1 MVKVAVAGGTGGV
14 GYAII
19 DALKQQSQHEFILLS
34 RNENSAFAT
43 EKKVEVVQIDYSDIS
58 SISKVLDEHK
68 IHTVISALCIV
79 SQEHCDAQVN
89 LVHAAAAS
97 KSVKRFVPSEY
108 GSNYEEKHALTRP
121 TTALKT
127 IAITELAKTH
137 LEYTSFVNG
146 LFLDYLSMP
155 AVPSHLAAAINFF
168 DIPNKSAVLI
178 GTGKVPLVMTH
189 TRDVARFIVASLSLE
204 KWEKRSYMVG
214 DRKSW
219 HDVVE
224 ILGKVAGEKFTI
236 TDDPSS
242 ILAGQVIEAPTYRA
256 AYSASLKEHGDWFE
270 AGAFSFDVMVPNSV
284 YLNELF
290 PEIVPLSVEDA
301 MRAQVLLSREKAS
314 SGGQ

>member
-1 MVKVAVAGGTGGV
+1 MVKVAVAGGTGG
-14 GYAII
+14 
-19 DALKQQSQHEFILLS
+19 DNSEFAAK
-34 RNENSAFAT
+34 NN
-43 EKKVEVVQIDYSDIS
+43 VEVIKIDYSDVS

-79 SQEHCDAQVN
+79 SQEHSDAQVN

-97 KSVKRFVPSEY
+97 SSVKRFVPSEY

-121 TTALKT
+121 TTALKA

-155 AVPSHLAAAINFF
+155 AIPSHLAAGISFF
-168 DIPNKSAVLI
+168 DIPNKVAVPL

-189 TRDVARFIVASLSLE
+189 TRDVARFVVASLSLE

-219 HDVVE
+219 HELVE

-236 TDDPSS
+236 VDDPSS
-242 ILAGQVIEAPTYRA
+242 IIAGQVIEAPAHRA

-270 AGAFSFDVMVPNSV
+270 AGAFSFDVKVPNSI

-290 PEIVPLSVEDA
+290 PEIVPLSIEDA
-301 MRAQVLLSREKAS
+301 MRAQVQFTREKTS
-314 SGGQ
+314 S